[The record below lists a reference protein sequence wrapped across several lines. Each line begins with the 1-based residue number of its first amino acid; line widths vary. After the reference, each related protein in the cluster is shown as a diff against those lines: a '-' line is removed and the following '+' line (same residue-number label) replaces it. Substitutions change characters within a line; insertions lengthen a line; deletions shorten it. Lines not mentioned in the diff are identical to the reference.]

1 MTSPLA
7 RLRDWLLTG
16 RLPGTDSVPEAL
28 ALVATAREQGLAGLL
43 HGALAARSAE
53 WPAEALAALRD
64 LHMRLAARAVRQEA
78 LLDRSLALLA
88 RTGLHALPLKGAA
101 LAGLVYQAGERPM
114 ADIDLLAVESFE
126 ASLAALTRAGFSEL
140 DRADH
145 AVALADPETDMVLEL
160 HSSPTSCP
168 GFYRVNPPALWNRA
182 VALGEDPGRRRPS
195 NEDLLLQLCLH
206 MAFQHGLCLRLVH
219 FLDVRRLL
227 GRQGMD
233 TGVVAARAAEAGAEA
248 AIWAALSASEALV
261 GAPVP
266 AGLLGQLRTRTSAGL
281 VRAVAARLRQPEAL
295 LAPGDVAG
303 RELWRMRWMLA
314 SGRRLELLAR
324 TLTPPSAPGRG
335 PTIRVGR
342 ILGRGLALARRWG
355 PIGPRAPRR

>member
-1 MTSPLA
+1 
-7 RLRDWLLTG
+7 
-16 RLPGTDSVPEAL
+16 
-28 ALVATAREQGLAGLL
+28 
-43 HGALAARSAE
+43 
-53 WPAEALAALRD
+53 
-64 LHMRLAARAVRQEA
+64 
-78 LLDRSLALLA
+78 
-88 RTGLHALPLKGAA
+88 
-101 LAGLVYQAGERPM
+101 
-114 ADIDLLAVESFE
+114 
-126 ASLAALTRAGFSEL
+126 
-140 DRADH
+140 
-145 AVALADPETDMVLEL
+145 
-160 HSSPTSCP
+160 
-168 GFYRVNPPALWNRA
+168 
-182 VALGEDPGRRRPS
+182 
-195 NEDLLLQLCLH
+195 
-206 MAFQHGLCLRLVH
+206 
-219 FLDVRRLL
+219 
-227 GRQGMD
+227 MD